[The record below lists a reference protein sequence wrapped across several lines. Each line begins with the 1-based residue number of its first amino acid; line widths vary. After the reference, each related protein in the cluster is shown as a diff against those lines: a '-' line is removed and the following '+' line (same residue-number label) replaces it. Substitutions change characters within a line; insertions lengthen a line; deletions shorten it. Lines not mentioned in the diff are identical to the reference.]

1 MSFVNLRSHN
11 SLFPR
16 QYGAEAD
23 RFVDRASVGAK
34 RSDVGD
40 QALMRGLDTAGP
52 NMRLGRS
59 LSYGG
64 RRSMTGHKAVP
75 GVPLPGLAP
84 ADARRCAR
92 RDERQPD
99 VRRNCPADVTPAVIS
114 RPTAHRKPASSRA
127 TAVTATVDLF
137 PLVLKAR

>member
-1 MSFVNLRSHN
+1 MSFVNRQSY
-11 SLFPR
+11 SSSSPR
-16 QYGAEAD
+16 QHGAEAF

-52 NMRLGRS
+52 NMRPGLS

-64 RRSMTGHKAVP
+64 RRSMTGHKAMP
-75 GVPLPGLAP
+75 GVPLPCFAP
-84 ADARRCAR
+84 ADTRRCAR
-92 RDERQPD
+92 RDGPQAAARAGCL
-99 VRRNCPADVTPAVIS
+99 VVVVAAAIS
-114 RPTAHRKPASSRA
+114 RPTAHRKAASSRA

-137 PLVLKAR
+137 PLALKAR